1 MTYNEK
7 NEVVK
12 NFISEKM
19 SVDRAMFN
27 IGIKDISEK
36 ENLSLKIAAI
46 KIIMDIICGE
56 SSHLYEELY
65 EKRIID
71 KSFAYAYTC
80 GRDYGFITISGFSDK
95 PEIIKELFIDKVKSI
110 KKSGIDNNLFNI
122 IKNKYIGRFIRGFN
136 SIDGIV
142 SAQVDFFTKGINLY
156 DYSSALK
163 NVNTGDAEN
172 ILYEMFSEN
181 NIVMSLIAP

>member
-1 MTYNEK
+1 M
-7 NEVVK
+7 
-12 NFISEKM
+12 
-19 SVDRAMFN
+19 
-27 IGIKDISEK
+27 IK
-36 ENLSLKIAAI
+36 LKV
-46 KIIMDIICGE
+46 
-56 SSHLYEELY
+56 L
-65 EKRIID
+65 
-71 KSFAYAYTC
+71 
-80 GRDYGFITISGFSDK
+80 
-95 PEIIKELFIDKVKSI
+95 
-110 KKSGIDNNLFNI
+110 KSGIDNNLFNI